1 MNNLILRFRD
11 TNNLD
16 TISEHQKIID
26 KYGYTWWG
34 WWKKDS
40 EPDRFKLLNEIE
52 DNLENNRFFL
62 FDRSSERFYIISV
75 AKIYFKVNEKLPTPE
90 SEKTPKYYNNE
101 NLGLWLKLEK
111 FQSISLDEFLAIFS
125 LIPSFDYTFF
135 TNQDINQEK
144 GELKAINIRI
154 KLKSDYILHL
164 SDIHF
169 GDDYGFPASSSP
181 NKRPLLNII
190 SDYVK
195 NDLKK
200 KVGLLIVSG
209 DITSRGDGNVLLNQ
223 GLTFLNEL
231 CNALDIEK
239 EAVIIIPGNHDI
251 PLQNANF
258 KDYNHENTFRIFM
271 EQFYGVKKEPFGLDF
286 YEFPCGKRVDIL
298 RINSVKLR
306 KKEES
311 NYGYVDWFHYK
322 NLIAAHNLDGDI
334 KFAVIHHH
342 LVSMPIEE
350 SLDPNYVY
358 ASISVTIDSGR
369 VIEGL
374 QKNGFDFVINGHQHI
389 PGITKITRGIIN
401 NANLIDINERKQLT
415 ILSAGSA
422 GVKDERFSEE
432 MKYNSFSIY
441 LMKDN
446 SLDIEVLYYN
456 PTIEPKRYYF
466 SEVTV

>member
-1 MNNLILRFRD
+1 MEDLLLRFRD

-26 KYGYTWWG
+26 SFGYTWWG

-40 EPDRFKLLNEIE
+40 EPERYNLMIE
-52 DNLENNRFFL
+52 LKDKLENTRFFL
-62 FDRSSERFYIISV
+62 FDRSSERFFFISV
-75 AKIYFKVNEKLPTPE
+75 SEIAFKKNEKIPTPE
-90 SEKTPKYYNNE
+90 AEKTPNYYSSE
-101 NLGLWLKLEK
+101 NLRLWLKLDR
-111 FQSISLDEFLAIFS
+111 FQSIPLDDFLGVFS
-125 LIPSFDYTFF
+125 LIPSYDYTFF
-135 TNQDINQEK
+135 TNQDIIEEK
-144 GELKAINIRI
+144 ELNAKNKRI
-154 KLKSDYILHL
+154 KLKSNYILHL

-169 GDDYGFPASSSP
+169 GDDYGFPTIASP

-190 SDYVK
+190 SDYVN
-195 NDLKK
+195 NDLKQNI
-200 KVGLLIVSG
+200 GLLIVSG
-209 DITSRGDGNVLLNQ
+209 DLTSRGDGNVLLNQ
-223 GLTFLNEL
+223 GLTFLNAL
-231 CNALDIEK
+231 CKVLGIDK
-239 EAVIIIPGNHDI
+239 EAVVIIPGNHDI

-271 EQFYGVKKEPFGLDF
+271 EQFYGTKKEPFGLEF
-286 YEFPCGKRVDIL
+286 YEFPCGKKVDIL
-298 RINSVKLR
+298 RIHSVKLR

-322 NLIAAHNLDGDI
+322 NLLAAHRLDGDI
-334 KFAVIHHH
+334 KFAIIHHH
-342 LVSMPIEE
+342 LVSIPIEE
-350 SLDPNYVY
+350 TLDPNYTY

-374 QKNGFDFVINGHQHI
+374 QKNGFDFVLNGHQHI

-401 NANLIDINERKQLT
+401 EANLVDINDRKQLT

-441 LMKDN
+441 LMNEN
-446 SLDIEVLYYN
+446 SLHIEVLSYN
-456 PTIEPKRYYF
+456 PSIEPKRHYI
-466 SEVTV
+466 SELTF

>member
-1 MNNLILRFRD
+1 MENLLLRFRD
-11 TNNLD
+11 TDNLD
-16 TISEHQKIID
+16 TISEHQKLID

-40 EPDRFKLLNEIE
+40 EPDRTDIINDITN
-52 DNLENNRFFL
+52 NLKNNRFFL
-62 FDRSSERFYIISV
+62 FDRSSERFFFISV
-75 AKIYFKVNEKLPTPE
+75 LELSFKNNEKILTPE
-90 SEKTPKYYNNE
+90 SEKTPSYYNKE
-101 NLGLWLKLEK
+101 NLSLWLKLDK
-111 FQSISLDEFLAIFS
+111 FESIPFSDFLGIFD
-125 LIPSFDYTFF
+125 LIPSYDYTFY
-135 TNQDINQEK
+135 TRIDIAKEIA
-144 GELKAINIRI
+144 ELKAKNKRI
-154 KLKSDYILHL
+154 KLRSDYILHL

-169 GDDYGFPASSSP
+169 GDDYGFPAAPRP

-190 SDYVK
+190 SDFVH
-195 NDLKK
+195 NELKE

-223 GLTFLNEL
+223 GLTFLNDL
-231 CNALDIEK
+231 CDVLKINK

-258 KDYNHENTFRIFM
+258 IDYNHENTFRIFL

-286 YEFPCGKRVDIL
+286 FEFPCGKKVDIL
-298 RINSVKLR
+298 RIHSVKLR

-322 NLIAAHNLDGDI
+322 NLLAAHKLDGDI
-334 KFAVIHHH
+334 KIAVIHHH
-342 LVSMPIEE
+342 LVSMQIEE
-350 SLDPNYVY
+350 TLDPNYTY

-374 QKNGFDFVINGHQHI
+374 QKNGFDFVLNGHQHI
-389 PGITKITRGIIN
+389 PGITKVTRGVIN
-401 NANLIDINERKQLT
+401 DANLVDINDRKQLT

-432 MKYNSFSIY
+432 MKYNSFSVY
-441 LMKDN
+441 LMKQN
-446 SLDIEVLYYN
+446 SLKIEVLSYN
-456 PTIEPKRYYF
+456 PTIEPKRHYL
-466 SEVTV
+466 SELKF

>member
-1 MNNLILRFRD
+1 MENLLLRFRD

-16 TISEHQKIID
+16 TISEHQKLID

-40 EPDRFKLLNEIE
+40 EPNRNKFIDDIRN
-52 DNLENNRFFL
+52 NLKNNIFFL
-62 FDRSSERFYIISV
+62 FDRSSERFYLISV
-75 AKIYFKVNEKLPTPE
+75 SELFCKKNEKVLTPE
-90 SEKTPKYYNNE
+90 IEKTPSYYNTE
-101 NLGLWLKLEK
+101 KLSLWLKLDK
-111 FQSISLDEFLAIFS
+111 FKSISLNDFIGVFS
-125 LIPSFDYTFF
+125 LIPSYDYTFF
-135 TNQDINQEK
+135 TNEDIAQEVS
-144 GELKAINIRI
+144 ELKTKNKRI

-169 GDDYGFPASSSP
+169 GDDFGFPSASLP

-190 SDYVK
+190 SDYIL
-195 NDLKK
+195 NELKE
-200 KVGLLIVSG
+200 KVGLLIISG

-223 GLTFLNEL
+223 GLLFLNDL
-231 CNALDIEK
+231 CDVLKINK

-251 PLQNANF
+251 PLQSANF
-258 KDYNHENTFRIFM
+258 KDYSHENTFRIFM
-271 EQFYGVKKEPFGLDF
+271 EQFYGTKKEHFGLDF
-286 YEFPCGKRVDIL
+286 FEFPCGINVDIL

-322 NLIAAHNLDGDI
+322 NLLASHKLDGDI
-334 KFAVIHHH
+334 KIAVIHHH

-350 SLDPNYVY
+350 TLDPNYTY

-374 QKNGFDFVINGHQHI
+374 QRNGFDFVLNGHQHI
-389 PGITKITRGIIN
+389 PGITRITRGVIN
-401 NANLIDINERKQLT
+401 DTNLVDMNDRKQLT

-432 MKYNSFSIY
+432 MKYNSFSVY
-441 LMKDN
+441 LMKPD
-446 SLDIEVLYYN
+446 SLYIEVLVFN
-456 PTIEPKRYYF
+456 PSIEPKRYYS
-466 SEVTV
+466 SELKF

>member
-1 MNNLILRFRD
+1 MENLLLRFRD
-11 TNNLD
+11 TNDLD
-16 TISEHQKIID
+16 TISEHQKLID

-40 EPDRFKLLNEIE
+40 EPDRTELMEELKNKLGNS
-52 DNLENNRFFL
+52 RFFL
-62 FDRSSERFYIISV
+62 FDRSSERFFFISV
-75 AKIYFKVNEKLPTPE
+75 SELSFKKNEKTPTPE
-90 SEKTPKYYNNE
+90 AEKTPSYYNTE
-101 NLGLWLKLEK
+101 NLTLWLKLDK
-111 FQSISLDEFLAIFS
+111 FENLPFNDFKGIFG

-135 TNQDINQEK
+135 TKDDISQELA
-144 GELKAINIRI
+144 ELKAKNNRI

-169 GDDYGFPASSSP
+169 GDDYGFPAAPLP

-190 SDYVK
+190 SDYVF
-195 NDLKK
+195 NELKE

-209 DITSRGDGNVLLNQ
+209 DVTSRGDGNVLLNQ

-231 CNALDIEK
+231 CNTLNIDK

-251 PLQNANF
+251 PLQSANF

-271 EQFYGVKKEPFGLDF
+271 EQFYGIKKEPFGLDF
-286 YEFPCGKRVDIL
+286 FEFPCGKKVDIL
-298 RINSVKLR
+298 RIHSVKLR

-322 NLIAAHNLDGDI
+322 NLLASHKLDGDI
-334 KFAVIHHH
+334 KIAVIHHH

-350 SLDPNYVY
+350 TLDPTYTY

-374 QKNGFDFVINGHQHI
+374 QKNGFDFVLNGHQHI
-389 PGITKITRGIIN
+389 PGITKITRGVIN
-401 NANLIDINERKQLT
+401 NANLVDINERKQLT

-432 MKYNSFSIY
+432 MKYNSFSVY
-441 LMKDN
+441 LMTPD
-446 SLDIEVLYYN
+446 SLTIEVLSYN
-456 PTIEPKRYYF
+456 PSIEPKRHYSSDLKF
-466 SEVTV
+466 